1 LPNYHGDDGW
11 SLYSVSCEEALS
23 TYYLYL
29 LVKRQAYSAL
39 LSSSSYTTK
48 KVDGPVFVFP
58 FFCLVHRAAGGRVI
72 RSCDMSFCISPCFRV
87 GTKRVEV
94 PNERLGAG
102 GGREHV
108 FCWHGR
114 VDPAS
119 SLPPARGR
127 CSGCPARAAPSLVGH
142 RRRDGI
148 GNPRARDP

>member
-1 LPNYHGDDGW
+1 MV
-11 SLYSVSCEEALS
+11 SVLCELRRSFIHLLFIFAREEAGVLS
-23 TYYLYL
+23 PSLFLFLYN
-29 LVKRQAYSAL
+29 
-39 LSSSSYTTK
+39 K
-48 KVDGPVFVFP
+48 KSRWARLCFS